1 MAEFFQKTGLP
12 KALSLG
18 YLGVMIFM
26 MSEGLEQTWLSKYI
40 TDQNFNSATLFAV
53 YGIAVTIS
61 SWLSGVISETF
72 GLRRAMLAGFF
83 IYLVGVVGYAGFG
96 LPNLNWPVLMATY
109 ALKGLGYPLFAY
121 SFVVWISYRVEQKT
135 LSTAQGWFWF
145 VFTGGY
151 QVLGAYYGAWS
162 FAHLGVIPTA
172 WTSLVFATI
181 GMVFAIF
188 LNKAPDTN
196 LFADPNATKGNK
208 FKEFFRGLG
217 IIRREPKVLAGGI
230 VRIINT
236 ISQFAFLVYMPLY
249 MRHMGLTDAQWA
261 SMWGIIFF
269 INIFANLLFGFV
281 GDRIGW
287 RTTIEWFGGVGCAV
301 GVLLFFYAPQISG
314 NWWFILICGILWGI
328 MLAAYVPLS
337 ALVPSLVTTD
347 KGAAVSVLN
356 LGAGLATFVGPLL
369 VGLFATPASPVV
381 GYTRVSWALAIL
393 YLCSSLMT
401 WLFLKEDKAHE

>member
-1 MAEFFQKTGLP
+1 
-12 KALSLG
+12 
-18 YLGVMIFM
+18 
-26 MSEGLEQTWLSKYI
+26 
-40 TDQNFNSATLFAV
+40 
-53 YGIAVTIS
+53 
-61 SWLSGVISETF
+61 
-72 GLRRAMLAGFF
+72 MLAGFF

-196 LFADPNATKGNK
+196 LFADPDAEKGNK

-281 GDRIGW
+281 GDKIGW

-301 GVLLFFYAPQISG
+301 GVLLFFYAPQICG
-314 NWWFILICGILWGI
+314 NWWFILVCGILWGI

-369 VGLFATPASPVV
+369 VGLFATPNAPVV

-401 WLFLKEDKAHE
+401 WLFLKEKK

>member
-1 MAEFFQKTGLP
+1 MANLFKRIGLP
-12 KALSLG
+12 QALTMG
-18 YLGVMIFM
+18 YLGVMVFM

-40 TDQNFNSATLFAV
+40 TDQHFNSATMFAV
-53 YGIAVTIS
+53 YGIAVTVS

-72 GLRRAMLAGFF
+72 GLRKAMLAGFF

-96 LPNLNWPVLMATY
+96 MPNLDWPVLLATY

-162 FAHLGVIPTA
+162 YAHLGVQATIWSA
-172 WTSLVFATI
+172 LIFATI

-196 LFADPNATKGNK
+196 LFADPNAKKGNK
-208 FKEFFRGLG
+208 FVELIRGLG
-217 IIRREPKVLAGGI
+217 IIVREPKVLAGG
-230 VRIINT
+230 VFRIINT

-249 MRHMGLTDAQWA
+249 MRQMGMSDAEWA
-261 SMWGIIFF
+261 TLWGVIFF

-281 GDRIGW
+281 GDKIGW
-287 RTTIEWFGGVGCAV
+287 RPTIEWFGGVGC
-301 GVLLFFYAPQISG
+301 GLGCLLFFYAPQIVN

-337 ALVPSLVTTD
+337 ALVPSLVKTD

-356 LGAGLATFVGPLL
+356 LGAGLATFLGPVL
-369 VGLFATPASPVV
+369 VNIFAPAKDIP
-381 GYTRVSWALAIL
+381 GFGRVTWALAIL
-393 YLCSSLMT
+393 YFCSSIMT
-401 WLFLKEDKAHE
+401 WLFLKENKE